1 MTNWTVLTVVL
12 AALAAGTTACGPS
25 PTDISFERA
34 TDQVR
39 EQAAKLRDSI
49 NHAVADGQDE
59 TQIVLPLTAD
69 QELGRRRTGDGFEI
83 DAVLYDHAE
92 AGGGGTYQQAKVR
105 LCVRYTTH
113 QRPSPKVDLSDL
125 DCPSTLPD
133 TVDGYGRIDRTVRLQ
148 D

>member
-1 MTNWTVLTVVL
+1 MTTRIVLTVVL

-25 PTDISFERA
+25 PTEISFERA
-34 TDQVR
+34 TEQVR
-39 EQAAKLRDSI
+39 AQAAKLRDSI
-49 NHAVADGQDE
+49 SHAVADGKNE
-59 TQIVLPLTAD
+59 TQIVLPLTPD
-69 QELGRRRTGDGFEI
+69 QELGRRQAGDGFEI

-92 AGGGGTYQQAKVR
+92 AGGGGTYQRAIVR

-125 DCPSTLPD
+125 DCPPELPD
-133 TVDGYGRIDRTVRLQ
+133 TVDGYGQIDRTVRLQ